1 MCFSYGRVER
11 GVRDWADSLH
21 APISAQEKGGK
32 FSYSSLIARDKMP
45 SPSQLSIATSSVQR
59 LVKEEASYHR
69 ELSQQQ
75 SRLDL
80 LLASKGEDENA
91 EFQLKQEQTAIE
103 ETRAVFPSL
112 RQRIADALQKLED
125 QLEVGQEKGAT
136 DEEIEKA
143 KEVIAEAKAVAS

>member
-1 MCFSYGRVER
+1 MGRFLAREHREPRTQVKASINKYSTRHRSQHKKRWE
-11 GVRDWADSLH
+11 
-21 APISAQEKGGK
+21 
-32 FSYSSLIARDKMP
+32 FSYSSLITRDKMP

-91 EFQLKQEQTAIE
+91 EFQLKQEVSKYYHLCSA
-103 ETRAVFPSL
+103 
-112 RQRIADALQKLED
+112 
-125 QLEVGQEKGAT
+125 
-136 DEEIEKA
+136 
-143 KEVIAEAKAVAS
+143 

>member
-1 MCFSYGRVER
+1 
-11 GVRDWADSLH
+11 
-21 APISAQEKGGK
+21 
-32 FSYSSLIARDKMP
+32 MP

-91 EFQLKQEQTAIE
+91 EFQLKQE
-103 ETRAVFPSL
+103 
-112 RQRIADALQKLED
+112 
-125 QLEVGQEKGAT
+125 
-136 DEEIEKA
+136 
-143 KEVIAEAKAVAS
+143 